1 MVAEAGGPNMNLARR
16 IEKFTTQAHF
26 FDLKMRYGPTKARCE
41 LLRQYPNDEA
51 ALRFVVC
58 SLRGAGYDVA
68 GIEVFL
74 AISLGVGTED
84 VRAQHGGLIDWAV
97 QHINPQQQ
105 KAS

>member
-16 IEKFTTQAHF
+16 IEKFTTQARF
-26 FDLKMRYGPTKARCE
+26 LDLKMRHGPNKARCE
-41 LLRQYPNDEA
+41 MLRQYPDDEVT
-51 ALRFVVC
+51 LRFVVC
-58 SLRGAGYDVA
+58 SLRGAGYDFS

-74 AISLGVGTED
+74 AVSLAVGTED
-84 VRAQHGGLIDWAV
+84 MRAQHGGLIDWAV